1 MLLLAAGAA
10 AAQTAAPTPQGNA
23 DVIRVNV
30 REVMVPVIGHRS
42 EGTPLRSVLAD
53 GREYYLL
60 AYVPNNT
67 AQDGSFHGITV
78 EVTDKKLRVRAKAGY
93 WAGAAKD

>member
-1 MLLLAAGAA
+1 
-10 AAQTAAPTPQGNA
+10 
-23 DVIRVNV
+23 
-30 REVMVPVIGHRS
+30 
-42 EGTPLRSVLAD
+42 VLAD